1 MDPDGPPTP
10 EHRRLAEARPWRR
23 WGPYLG
29 DRQWGTVR
37 EDYSSGGT
45 AWEDFPFD
53 HAHLRAYRW
62 GEDGL
67 AGFCDEAQRL
77 CLGVALW
84 NGVDPIL
91 KERLFGLTNREGNHG
106 EDVKEAYFHLDGL
119 PSSAYMKLLYRYPQG
134 VFPYGGLRG
143 SNRHRGSWLPEYELT
158 DTDVF
163 DGNRFF
169 DVLVEYAKGDPEDIL
184 LQITVQNRGP
194 EEASLHVLPQLWFR
208 NTWAWDDSER
218 PSIQARSE
226 TLATARHGRLGAMH
240 LQVEPGAQWG
250 FCENETNT
258 QALYGL
264 PGPTYP
270 KDAFHRLLI
279 QGDEKAVNP
288 ARCGTKAAAI
298 RVLVLA
304 PGEAQVLQVRLSRQA
319 WEEPFTDFQGI
330 LEERRLEA
338 DEFYSRVLKNQ
349 KDAKARLLQRHA
361 LAGLLWS
368 RKFYH
373 FDVPLWQAGDP
384 AQPPPPPGRSRNSE
398 WTHLNNAEVLSLPD
412 AWEYPWYAAWD
423 LAFHCIPLALVDPEF
438 AKGQLVLLTREW
450 YMHPNGQLPAYEWA
464 FGDVN
469 PPVHAWAA
477 WRVYQMDGSRDRA
490 FLERI
495 FHKLLLNFTWWVN
508 RKDPDGQNVFQGGF
522 LGLDNI
528 GVFDRSSELPQ
539 GRVHQADGTAWMAMY
554 SLNMM
559 RIALELAL
567 ENPVYQDT
575 ATKFFEHFLYI
586 AKAMTSMGH
595 SGVGLWDEG
604 DEFFYD
610 VLETADGR
618 HEHLKIRSMVG
629 LIPLFAVE
637 VLDSELLGKLPEF
650 HRRMK
655 WFLKHRP
662 DLAGLVSR
670 WEEPGQGERHLL
682 SLLRGHRMKRILARM
697 LDEEEFLS
705 PFGIRSLSKFHRA
718 HPYAFCD
725 ERGFCTQQVKYQP
738 GDSDSRIFGG
748 NSNWR
753 GPVWFPVNFLLLES
767 LEAFQSYY
775 GDDFRVEFPTGSGLH
790 LSLREIRE
798 DLRRRLTALFLEDA
812 QGRHPFL
819 GGQDDLHRDAQ
830 GQTLPLF
837 HEFFDGETGKG
848 LGASHQTG
856 WTALI
861 AQILQSALPGR

>member
-1 MDPDGPPTP
+1 MEGPTQ
-10 EHRRLAEARPWRR
+10 EHQRLADARPWRR

-37 EDYSSGGT
+37 EDYSPDGSS
-45 AWEDFPFD
+45 WEAFPFEQ
-53 HAHLRAYRW
+53 AHLRAYRW

-77 CLGVALW
+77 CLGLVLW
-84 NGVDPIL
+84 NGADPIL

-106 EDVKEAYFHLDGL
+106 EDVKEHYYHLDAL
-119 PSSAYMKLLYRYPQG
+119 PSGAYQKMLYRYPQRA
-134 VFPYGGLRG
+134 FPYERLRDE
-143 SNRHRGSWLPEYELT
+143 NRRRGPWFPEFELA
-158 DTDVF
+158 DTGVLEGD
-163 DGNRFF
+163 RFF

-184 LQITVQNRGP
+184 LQLTVQNRGP
-194 EEASLHVLPQLWFR
+194 EPASLHVLPQLWFR
-208 NTWAWDDSER
+208 NTWSWDGSER
-218 PSIQARSE
+218 PTIQAVDE
-226 TLATARHGRLGAMH
+226 TRATARHPRLKSMH
-240 LQVEPGAQWG
+240 LHVEPGAEWL
-250 FCENETNT
+250 FCDNETHT
-258 QALYGL
+258 QALYGS
-264 PGPTYP
+264 PGPSYP
-270 KDAFHRLLI
+270 KDAFHRFLI
-279 QGDEKAVNP
+279 QGEAEAVNP
-288 ARCGTKAAAI
+288 ARWGTKAAAH
-298 RVLVLA
+298 RCLSVG
-304 PGEAQVLQVRLSRQA
+304 PGESRILRVRLGRHELEDA
-319 WEEPFTDFQGI
+319 FGDFQAI
-330 LEERRLEA
+330 LEARRQEA
-338 DEFYSRVLKNQ
+338 DAFYDRILGPS
-349 KDAKARLLQRHA
+349 DPEARRIQRQA

-368 RKFYH
+368 RKFYN
-373 FDVPLWQAGDP
+373 FDVPLWLAGDP
-384 AQPPPPPGRSRNSE
+384 AQPSPPPGRTRNAE
-398 WTHLNNAEVLSLPD
+398 WTHLNNAEILSLPD

-423 LAFHCIPLALVDPEF
+423 LAFHCLPLAMVDPGF
-438 AKGQLVLLTREW
+438 AKEQLVLLTREW

-477 WRVYQMDGSRDRA
+477 WRVYQMDGDRA

-567 ENPVYQDT
+567 ENPVYEDT

-595 SGVGLWDEG
+595 SGVALWDEE

-610 VLETADGR
+610 VLETPEGR

-629 LIPLFAVE
+629 LIPFFAVE
-637 VLDSELLGKLPEF
+637 VLDSALLERLPEF

-655 WFLKHRP
+655 WFLKYRP

-697 LDEEEFLS
+697 LDEGEFLS
-705 PFGIRSLSKFHRA
+705 PHGVRSLSRFHRD

-738 GDSDSRIFGG
+738 GDSDTRLFGG

-753 GPVWFPVNFLLLES
+753 GPVWFPVNFLILES
-767 LEAFQSYY
+767 LEKFHSYY
-775 GDDFRVEFPTGSGLH
+775 GSEFRVECPTGSGKR
-790 LSLREIRE
+790 LSLGEIRGE
-798 DLRRRLTALFLEDA
+798 LQGRLSSLFLADG
-812 QGRHPFL
+812 QGRRPAVESLH
-819 GGQDDLHRDAQ
+819 QDAE
-830 GQTLPLF
+830 GCPLPLF
-837 HEFFDGETGKG
+837 HEFFHGETGRG

-861 AQILQSALPGR
+861 AQILHSAATGR